1 MRLREDSVNWQ
12 ENPDSSHLPSG
23 RPPDPVLIMP
33 DDRPKT
39 ALTTALARDGLAPKT
54 LMLLWPIEA
63 VKDWQMTG
71 RTG

>member
-12 ENPDSSHLPSG
+12 ENPDSSHLRSG
-23 RPPDPVLIMP
+23 RLPDPVLIMP
-33 DDRPKT
+33 GDRPKT

-54 LMLLWPIEA
+54 LMLLWPTEA
-63 VKDWQMTG
+63 VKDRQMTG